1 MIKLDNVCLS
11 YRSGFLRLSKQV
23 LKSIS
28 FTTEE
33 NTITGYLGVNG
44 AGKTSTIKLV
54 AGINRPNSGEI
65 TVDGESPYVD
75 ETRHKIGYL
84 PENPY
89 FYEYLT
95 PREALDLYGKL
106 HEMDRIVRRKRAE
119 ELLDRADMLRY
130 ADQQVRGFSKGMRQ
144 RLGLV
149 QALIHDPKLLLLDEP
164 LTGLD
169 PMGRLLLR
177 DLISSEKSNG
187 RSIFFSSHVL
197 SDVEAICDNLIILN
211 AGQIAFAGAQSDL
224 LAQMKSNATRIRFLG
239 PEALPESIQNLPWSV
254 KPVKAS
260 RGYEGQVSTLEEG
273 QKVLAALH
281 KEDMTVL
288 TFQATGLSLE
298 EYFLKTFGDDHGKAL
313 EGKDATKES
322 ALVEDK
328 S

>member
-1 MIKLDNVCLS
+1 MIKIDKVCLS
-11 YRSGFLRLSKQV
+11 YRSGFLRLRKQV
-23 LKSIS
+23 LKSVS

-44 AGKTSTIKLV
+44 AGKTSTIKLI

-65 TVDGESPYVD
+65 TVDGDSPYD
-75 ETRHKIGYL
+75 EATRQNIGYL

-106 HEMDRIVRRKRAE
+106 HEMDRDLRRKRAE

-177 DLISSEKSNG
+177 DLIQSEKSNG

-224 LAQMKSNATRIRFLG
+224 LSQIKSKSTRIRFLG
-239 PEALPESIQNLPWSV
+239 PETLPESILELPWSV
-254 KPVKAS
+254 KPNKAS
-260 RGYEGQVSTLEEG
+260 RGHEGQVATIEEG
-273 QKVLAALH
+273 QQVLAALH
-281 KEDMTVL
+281 KEEMTVL

-298 EYFLKTFGDDHGKAL
+298 EYFLKTFGDSEGKAL
-313 EGKDATKES
+313 EGKEATEKARAEGQTS
-322 ALVEDK
+322 
-328 S
+328 